1 MEVKFVK
8 ESNER
13 FGIHFS
19 DMTGDELDA
28 IRIILKQ
35 SAQYGKKLVQSDLEE
50 KLDLS
55 KLIEVIMK

>member
-13 FGIHFS
+13 FGIQFS

-35 SAQYGKKLVQSDLEE
+35 SAQYGKKLVESSLEE

-55 KLIEVIMK
+55 KLIEVVMK

>member
-13 FGIHFS
+13 FGIQFS

-35 SAQYGKKLVQSDLEE
+35 SAQYGKKLVESNLEE

-55 KLIEVIMK
+55 KLIEVVMK

>member
-13 FGIHFS
+13 FGIQFS

-35 SAQYGKKLVQSDLEE
+35 SAQYGKKLVESNLEE

-55 KLIEVIMK
+55 KLIEAVMK